1 MKRPADLAPWLPT
14 WAWILVGALQLLGG
28 VGFAGLTGSGP
39 WCERQGWDRIM
50 AAVSLLGRA
59 VDLKL
64 LTMASHT
71 GWRSWGLKALVTEG
85 TLGEVHSRLGPS
97 AQDRV

>member
-1 MKRPADLAPWLPT
+1 
-14 WAWILVGALQLLGG
+14 
-28 VGFAGLTGSGP
+28 
-39 WCERQGWDRIM
+39 M

>member
-50 AAVSLLGRA
+50 AAVSVGAGSGPEAAHDGFSYRVA
-59 VDLKL
+59 V
-64 LTMASHT
+64 M
-71 GWRSWGLKALVTEG
+71 
-85 TLGEVHSRLGPS
+85 GPKS
-97 AQDRV
+97 SCHRGDAW